1 MISLV
6 LAIVLLFEINLP
18 AYAENSGTVV
28 NVTAEDPL
36 TADYVLPP
44 WPDDPVTE
52 KNTPNRLFFRTG
64 RSVSI
69 ITVSYC

>member
-44 WPDDPVTE
+44 
-52 KNTPNRLFFRTG
+52 
-64 RSVSI
+64 
-69 ITVSYC
+69 